1 MCCDQVST
9 DVLWEGVNLVACLG
23 ILTLT
28 PNPSPIKGE
37 GLMPQR
43 ILTTEGTEN
52 ALVDAF
58 ILRATHRVAPTADY
72 YFGVH

>member
-1 MCCDQVST
+1 
-9 DVLWEGVNLVACLG
+9 
-23 ILTLT
+23 
-28 PNPSPIKGE
+28 
-37 GLMPQR
+37 MPQR